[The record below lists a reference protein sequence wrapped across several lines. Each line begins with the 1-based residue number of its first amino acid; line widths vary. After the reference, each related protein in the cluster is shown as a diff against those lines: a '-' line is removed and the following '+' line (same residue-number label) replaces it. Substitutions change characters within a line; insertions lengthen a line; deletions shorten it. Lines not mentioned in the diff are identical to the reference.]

1 MPSSL
6 TRVIP
11 IVLGFSPRL
20 PVSVC
25 GTGTFNLHSSFSR
38 QREFGNFDTYFLSP
52 SHPSIDSAYF
62 TTVPASVFG
71 RTLPSARFAYPSV
84 SLRLS
89 NNYWWY
95 WNLNQLSI
103 AYSNCSRLRS
113 RLTLG
118 GRAFPR
124 KPWAFDDKDSHFI
137 LATHT
142 GILSRVSSTIPY
154 GLASA

>member
-38 QREFGNFDTYFLSP
+38 QREFSNFHTYFLSP
-52 SHPSIDSAYF
+52 SHPSIEHAYF
-62 TTVPASVFG
+62 TTCPASVLG
-71 RTLPSARFAYPSV
+71 RVLPSTRFAYPSV
-84 SLRLS
+84 SLHLS

-103 AYSNCSRLRS
+103 AYGICPRLRS

-142 GILSRVSSTIPY
+142 GILSRVSSTCPY
-154 GLASA
+154 EQASA

>member
-25 GTGTFNLHSSFSR
+25 GTGTSNLHSSFSC
-38 QREFGNFDTYFLSP
+38 QREFNDFHTYFLSP
-52 SHPSIDSAYF
+52 SHPSISGAYF
-62 TTVPASVFG
+62 TTPPASVLG
-71 RTLPSARFAYPSV
+71 RVLPSTRIAYPSV

-89 NNYWWY
+89 NAYRWY

-103 AYSNCSRLRS
+103 AYGICPRLRP

-142 GILSRVSSTIPY
+142 GILSRVSSTVSSDS
-154 GLASA
+154 ASA

>member
-25 GTGTFNLHSSFSR
+25 GTGTSNLHSSFSC
-38 QREFGNFDTYFLSP
+38 QREFNDFHTYFLSP
-52 SHPSIDSAYF
+52 SHPSINSTYF
-62 TTVPASVFG
+62 TMPSASVLG
-71 RTLPSARFAYPSV
+71 RALPSTRFVYPSV
-84 SLRLS
+84 SLHLS

-95 WNLNQLSI
+95 WNFNQLSI
-103 AYSNCSRLRS
+103 AYSIRSRLRS

-142 GILSRVSSTIPY
+142 GILSRVSSTVSY
-154 GLASA
+154 DSASA